1 MSPVRPPRSTGLDE
15 LRRWAVLLDSAFKV
29 PGTNVRFGLDAIIG
43 LVPGLGDLVAPVY
56 TLILLGTALKMR
68 VPAVVVARMVLNA
81 GIDMLLGLVP
91 FAGDVADVFWKAD
104 LRNIALLERHA
115 RPGRAADARR
125 LLVRARQHRRGR
137 RDWHRAD
144 RLPHLAADAVLAG
157 YRPISRLR
165 RATAMH
171 VILLK
176 YDIIP
181 IWQSGLCRSPLTRP
195 TSSG

>member
-1 MSPVRPPRSTGLDE
+1 MKSRGSQLAARSSGIPGLAGRISSSGPRAASRDTMSSVRPPRPTSLDE

-29 PGTNVRFGLDAIIG
+29 PGTNIRFGLDAIIG

-115 RPGRAADARR
+115 RPGLPPTRGDYWFVLGSIGVVAAIGI
-125 LLVRARQHRRGR
+125 V
-137 RDWHRAD
+137 
-144 RLPHLAADAVLAG
+144 
-157 YRPISRLR
+157 PIVF
-165 RATAMH
+165 
-171 VILLK
+171 VIWL
-176 YDIIP
+176 
-181 IWQSGLCRSPLTRP
+181 LTRF
-195 TSSG
+195 SLV